1 MQVAEHLATTTRE
14 GDKYNAPFNEF
25 KFGGLCDHEVLRV
38 LNPIVSHVPLE
49 VAFNCSTSSF
59 PLCSPSVCIGDE
71 ELVRV
76 LVNVAATLGTPLTAY
91 IVSQLT
97 QLLQRLRVI
106 FEVRFSVFVR
116 AVLSASG
123 GCGNQCA
130 YFSGRRA
137 DVLPAHDRLPHAAL
151 HEAL

>member
-1 MQVAEHLATTTRE
+1 MAEHLATTTRE
-14 GDKYNAPFNEF
+14 GDKYKAPFNEF

-49 VAFNCSTSSF
+49 VAFNCSALSS
-59 PLCSPSVCIGDE
+59 LYHLSILLLTRADDE

-76 LVNVAATLGTPLTAY
+76 LVDVAATLGTPLSAY

-106 FEVRFSVFVR
+106 FEVRH
-116 AVLSASG
+116 SALGAS
-123 GCGNQCA
+123 
-130 YFSGRRA
+130 
-137 DVLPAHDRLPHAAL
+137 
-151 HEAL
+151 